1 MKNFLYELGLGRV
14 PKVGERVSVTA
25 RGFVEYGYVR
35 AIQGRYCIVALD
47 KDGSSIELY
56 PSEINLI

>member
-25 RGFVEYGYVR
+25 RGFVE
-35 AIQGRYCIVALD
+35 
-47 KDGSSIELY
+47 
-56 PSEINLI
+56 